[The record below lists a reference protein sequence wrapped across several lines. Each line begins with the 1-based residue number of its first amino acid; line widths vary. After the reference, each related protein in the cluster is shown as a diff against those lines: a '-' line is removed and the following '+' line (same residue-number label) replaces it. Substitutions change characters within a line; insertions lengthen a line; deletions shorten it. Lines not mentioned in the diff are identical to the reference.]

1 MRLSSLKLSGFKS
14 FADSTTLHFKENR
27 TAVVG
32 PNGCG
37 KSNVIDAIR
46 WVMGESS
53 ARQLR
58 GGSMQDVI
66 FTGTAK
72 RKPVSVASVE
82 LRFDNTYGKLGGSYN
97 AYTELAVKRQV
108 NRDGKSE
115 YFLNGTKALLLLERT
130 HLIEIYPRRG
140 AIVSEMS
147 AQQVRALFDIS
158 SLLLGQIVQRIAET
172 WRSYEAES
180 LQLLLDELGNQLKQG
195 SIEKF
200 YDLIFEGLARQHEMV
215 GNAYLM
221 KFYQELLPSIRRSYF
236 LTLNTSR
243 RELQESYDLFKLVT
257 DAVLI
262 RKSQQATLFMEDFCR
277 HLRNLVL
284 ESLTRMKQIEL
295 AWARR
300 SRR

>member
-1 MRLSSLKLSGFKS
+1 MQAHDIESLSEQIAKHIS
-14 FADSTTLHFKENR
+14 EQ
-27 TAVVG
+27 
-32 PNGCG
+32 
-37 KSNVIDAIR
+37 IIR
-46 WVMGESS
+46 GELVEGE
-53 ARQLR
+53 RIQ
-58 GGSMQDVI
+58 
-66 FTGTAK
+66 
-72 RKPVSVASVE
+72 E
-82 LRFDNTYGKLGGSYN
+82 LRIAAELDVSRGSVR
-97 AYTELAVKRQV
+97 E
-108 NRDGKSE
+108 
-115 YFLNGTKALLLLERT
+115 ALLLLERT

-147 AQQVRALFDIS
+147 AQQVRALFDTS

-172 WRSYEAES
+172 WRSYEAER